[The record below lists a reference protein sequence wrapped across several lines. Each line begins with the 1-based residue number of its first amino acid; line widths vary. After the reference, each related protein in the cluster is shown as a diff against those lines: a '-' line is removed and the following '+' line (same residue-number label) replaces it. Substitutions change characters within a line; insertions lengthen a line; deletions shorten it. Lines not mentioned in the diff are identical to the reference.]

1 MKNVIGI
8 GGVARSGKDTFAG
21 ILTLKLQQAG
31 KTVRRVS
38 FAEPLKAQVDE
49 FLVKN
54 LGITAFTPNTD
65 EKNII
70 RPMLVW
76 YGDAQRK
83 RTNGR
88 YWIDLAKKII
98 DDTNYDFY
106 IITDV
111 RYSAY
116 EKDELHFI
124 KNEMNGTLCHVSKY
138 NKYYEFGANAYVKE
152 FVNPANDHEKENDPK
167 IKYAAD
173 YAVEWPH
180 ISDLKPEDLLWN
192 PELNEYVDNFIEKCN
207 VIQKSDSSSSSSSS
221 S

>member
-38 FAEPLKAQVDE
+38 FAEPLKTQVDD
-49 FLVKN
+49 FLIKY
-54 LGITAFTPNTD
+54 LGITAFTPNTE
-65 EKNII
+65 EKTII

-88 YWIDLAKKII
+88 YWIDIAKKTIEE
-98 DDTNYDFY
+98 TNYDYY

-124 KNEMNGTLCHVSKY
+124 KNEMNGKLCHVSKY
-138 NKYYEFGANAYVKE
+138 NWVSQAQEHMGIQGYINYKS
-152 FVNPANDHEKENDPK
+152 FVEPANDHEKENDPK
-167 IKYAAD
+167 IKSAAD
-173 YAVEWPH
+173 YIVEWPH
-180 ISDLKPEDLLWN
+180 VSDVKAEDLLWN
-192 PELNEYVDNFIEKCN
+192 PQLNDYVDEFIEKTKI
-207 VIQKSDSSSSSSSS
+207 V
-221 S
+221 

>member
-1 MKNVIGI
+1 MKKVIGI

-21 ILTLKLQQAG
+21 ILALKLQQAG

-38 FAEPLKAQVDE
+38 FAEPLKTQVDE
-49 FLVKN
+49 FLVKH
-54 LGITAFTPNTD
+54 LAITAFTPTTE
-65 EKNII
+65 EKTLI

-88 YWIDLAKKII
+88 YWIDLAKKTIEES
-98 DDTNYDFY
+98 NYDYY

-124 KNEMNGTLCHVSKY
+124 KNEMNGQLCHVSKY
-138 NKYYEFGANAYVKE
+138 TKYYDFGSNSSVRD
-152 FVNPANDHEKENDPK
+152 FVNPANDHERENDPK
-167 IKYAAD
+167 IKLAAD
-173 YAVEWPH
+173 YIVEWPH
-180 ISDLKPEDLLWN
+180 VSDVKPDDLLWN
-192 PELNEYVDNFIEKCN
+192 PELNEYVDKFIEERK
-207 VIQKSDSSSSSSSS
+207 VV
-221 S
+221 